1 MVAGSPDETPEVIL
15 VATGSE
21 LAIALAAHEELVAEG
36 VKSRLVSMPCFEL
49 FQEQDA
55 DYRESVLPAD
65 CRARVG
71 VEAGVRQSW
80 DAILGSDGE
89 FVGMSSFGASAPFSQ
104 LYEHFGITSANVVA
118 SAKRLLS

>member
-1 MVAGSPDETPEVIL
+1 M
-15 VATGSE
+15 
-21 LAIALAAHEELVAEG
+21 AAHEELVAEG